1 MYRWLMH
8 SLIGTIV
15 AADASPAGGA
25 ALTQVIGATAVGAAL
40 TFVLLALGLGHR
52 TGRSDLLARAAAGA
66 GRATGL
72 PGWAALPVLVAGQTL
87 LVAVLGMYWDIALHI
102 DEGRDPGPLANPAH
116 YFILFGLFGLFAAG
130 FLALVLPEGRPG
142 ASAVKLTR
150 DWHVPVGGLVL
161 MGCGAFA
168 LIGFPLDDVSHRLF
182 GQDVTL
188 WGPTHLMLIGG
199 AGLSLFGMLILL
211 SEGRQALAGDT
222 AAAAGPANAA
232 GSGHRGA
239 SRRAKLLAVAARA
252 RVAGACGGLLIGMSV
267 YQGEFDFG
275 VPQFRLLFQPV
286 LIAVA
291 AGVALTCARMVLGRG
306 GALAAVLFFLVIRGG
321 LAVLVGGLFDHTTPH
336 FPLYLVE
343 GLLVEAVALTLGT
356 RRALRFGL
364 VSGGLIG
371 TVGTLAEWGWS
382 HVWMPLPW
390 PGHMMGQA
398 LALTLLTGLAAG
410 LLGAFAAGG
419 LLRRPEVTAGALGR
433 RAAIAAVLVIA
444 ATAAYLAP
452 TSGGDELRAAVGLQ
466 PAGPGRV
473 VATVRFNH
481 PEQVRDADWLSSLAW
496 QGHAKLHNRP
506 LREIGPGVFRSSPMP
521 VGGTWKTLLR
531 LHQGSTLAALPVFLP
546 LDSAIPAAEVP
557 AARSFD
563 RAFMADSRVL
573 QRERKTD
580 VPGWLWATAG
590 LVVLGFFV
598 ALLGLMGWALTRVAR
613 TGGPSGPPAAGPVP
627 RRAPG
632 PVARVP
638 AGDWAGVSR

>member
-1 MYRWLMH
+1 M
-8 SLIGTIV
+8 
-15 AADASPAGGA
+15 
-25 ALTQVIGATAVGAAL
+25 
-40 TFVLLALGLGHR
+40 
-52 TGRSDLLARAAAGA
+52 
-66 GRATGL
+66 L
-72 PGWAALPVLVAGQTL
+72 P
-87 LVAVLGMYWDIALHI
+87 
-102 DEGRDPGPLANPAH
+102 R
-116 YFILFGLFGLFAAG
+116 
-130 FLALVLPEGRPG
+130 GRPG
-142 ASAVKLTR
+142 AGAVKLTR
-150 DWHVPVGGLVL
+150 TWHVPVGGLVL

-211 SEGRQALAGDT
+211 AEGRQANARQSATAGG
-222 AAAAGPANAA
+222 AEAGLEQH
-232 GSGHRGA
+232 ST
-239 SRRAKLLAVAARA
+239 RRATLMVMAARA
-252 RVAGACGGLLIGMSV
+252 RTAGACGGLLIGMSV

-306 GALAAVLFFLVIRGG
+306 GALAAVAFFLVVRGA
-321 LAVLVGGLFDHTTPH
+321 LALLVGGIFDHTTPH

-382 HVWMPLPW
+382 HAWMPLPW
-390 PGHMMGQA
+390 PGHMMGE
-398 LALTLLTGLAAG
+398 ALTLTLPTGLAAG

-419 LLRRPEVTAGALGR
+419 LLRRPEVTATALGWR
-433 RAAIAAVLVIA
+433 SAIAAVLVIA

-452 TSGGDELRAAVGLQ
+452 TSGGDGLRAAVGLQ

-481 PEQVRDADWLSSLAW
+481 PEQVRDAEWLSSLAW
-496 QGHAKLHNRP
+496 QGGARLHNQP
-506 LREIGPGVFRSSPMP
+506 LREIAPGVFRSEPMP

-531 LHQGSTLAALPVFLP
+531 VHRGSTLAALPVFLP
-546 LDSAIPAAEVP
+546 RDTAIPAAEVP

-563 RAFMADSRVL
+563 RAFTADSQVL

-613 TGGPSGPPAAGPVP
+613 TGGPSGPAAARPGP
-627 RRAPG
+627 RSAPG
-632 PVARVP
+632 PLPRVP
-638 AGDWAGVSR
+638 AGAGA